1 MKVRATIDIEFEM
14 NEGQSENAAK
24 AALLR
29 GLGELRCGVELGVG
43 TGMPTG
49 VKRGSVKADIV
60 QEEIT

>member
-14 NEGQSENAAK
+14 NEGQPENAAK

-29 GLGELRCGVELGVG
+29 ALGDLRRGIEFGAG

-49 VKRGSVKADIV
+49 VKRGSVRADVV
-60 QEEIT
+60 QEEMT

>member
-1 MKVRATIDIEFEM
+1 MKMRATIDVEFEM
-14 NEGQSENAAK
+14 NEGQPENAAK

-29 GLGELRCGVELGVG
+29 GLGELRRGIELGTG

-49 VKRGSVKADIV
+49 VKRGSVRADIV